1 MRSLLIFTSV
11 GVEGRKEGGMEV
23 VVVRRGGVSQSSN
36 SSTVGLKG
44 PSVDI
49 NMLVL
54 GVVVVS

>member
-1 MRSLLIFTSV
+1 MEGERMRRSL
-11 GVEGRKEGGMEV
+11 V
-23 VVVRRGGVSQSSN
+23 VID

-54 GVVVVS
+54 GVVVVVVVVSCSLSR